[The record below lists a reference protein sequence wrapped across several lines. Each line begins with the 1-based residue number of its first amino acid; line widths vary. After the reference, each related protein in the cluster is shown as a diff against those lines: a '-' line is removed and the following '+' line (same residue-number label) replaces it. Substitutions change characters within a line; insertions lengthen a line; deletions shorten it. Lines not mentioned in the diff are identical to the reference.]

1 VADRNAPKS
10 NRTSR
15 SRHSLGF
22 DARESCGDELSFRQR
37 RDCRQCIGRN
47 RRDVR
52 GVPGAGANALTSD
65 MISSGRFAARGLT
78 QLRYKIGLLVF
89 AIVCT
94 AQVDVG
100 ARESKDWIV
109 LKNCRLISNPANDGD
124 SFHVSAGARE
134 YIFRLYMVDAPETD
148 EMNPARLV
156 EQAKYFAITVPQAI
170 EVGLAAKQFTRAKLS
185 EPFTVFTRMSDAMGR
200 SKLERFYAFVQNKDG
215 DLGEQ
220 LVRNGLARNYGFKAV
235 PPGLRNSRLEVEKL
249 QQFEDEAK
257 QEKIGGWG
265 IDAGRLNVH
274 PQKAPFSIFVA
285 EKMIRSQAS
294 PWVNSFSRNS
304 ATPGF
309 RPSSTAVGPV
319 EIKKSHPKE
328 KIEPGRIDINTATE
342 KELKMIRGV
351 GPVLASR
358 IIAARPFRSAD
369 DLKKVN
375 GIGDKKYAKI
385 RPHFQ

>member
-1 VADRNAPKS
+1 MW
-10 NRTSR
+10 
-15 SRHSLGF
+15 
-22 DARESCGDELSFRQR
+22 
-37 RDCRQCIGRN
+37 
-47 RRDVR
+47 
-52 GVPGAGANALTSD
+52 D
-65 MISSGRFAARGLT
+65 MIASCRFAATRLT
-78 QLRYKIGLLVF
+78 QLRCKIGLLAL
-89 AIVCT
+89 AIVCA
-94 AQVDVG
+94 AQVDVA

-124 SFHVSAGARE
+124 SFHASAGARE

-170 EVGLAAKQFTRAKLS
+170 EVGLAAKEFTRAKLS

-200 SKLERFYAFVQNKDG
+200 SKLERFYAFVQTKDG
-215 DLGEQ
+215 DLGEE

-235 PPGLRNSRLEVEKL
+235 PPGLRNSRPELEKL

-265 IDAGRLNVH
+265 VDAGRLNVH
-274 PQKAPFSIFVA
+274 AQKAPFSVFVA
-285 EKMIRSQAS
+285 EKMARSQAS

-304 ATPGF
+304 AVPGF
-309 RPSSTAVGPV
+309 RPSSTTVGPV
-319 EIKKSHPKE
+319 DVKKSHAKE
-328 KIEPGRIDINTATE
+328 KIELGRIDINTATE
-342 KELKMIRGV
+342 KELKMIPGV
-351 GPVLASR
+351 GSVMASR
-358 IIAARPFRSAD
+358 IIAARPFRSAN

-385 RPHFQ
+385 RPYFH